1 MQTFG
6 GVAFGTNGVTDG
18 DDDSYALLSGFGPD
32 QTAEA
37 VVYRDASLTPTTTH
51 EVEAAATWL

>member
-6 GVAFGTNGVTDG
+6 GVAFGTNGVTNG
-18 DDDSYALLSGFGPD
+18 YDDSYALLSGFGPD

-37 VVYRDASLTPTTTH
+37 TVFRDASVAPL
-51 EVEAAATWL
+51 V